1 MINLQTEL
9 RDFAQ
14 GREATIRSIERSASL
29 LSAASA
35 NFVAIIR
42 PDDLAMLRA
51 FLDYASVTDA
61 FRGRTREPA
70 DEQLSPDGYG
80 VEDGEKL

>member
-14 GREATIRSIERSASL
+14 GRDATIRSIERSASL

-35 NFVAIIR
+35 NFVAIMR
-42 PDDLAMLRA
+42 RDDLAMLRA
-51 FLDYASVTDA
+51 FLDYVNVTA
-61 FRGRTREPA
+61 EINGKTTEPA